1 MMKTQSDT
9 TFTLRGAMT
18 ALVTPFREG
27 AVDVAALTTL
37 IERQVEGGI
46 DWLVPCGTTGES
58 PTLID
63 WLVPCGT
70 TGESPTLTAAECDQV
85 LAVVLKHAGGRCG
98 VLAGAGTN
106 NTIATI
112 ERCRRAADAG
122 VHAVMLVAPYYNRPP
137 QEGLYRHYAT
147 IAEAVDLPIVLY
159 NVPTRTGVKIA
170 VDTVV
175 RLRQQFG
182 HIVAIKDATGEL
194 DGVTELLSRCDI
206 TVLSG
211 DDTLT
216 WPMLSVGAEGV
227 ISVISNLC
235 PSLVKSMVDDA
246 TGAGQREGLSLH
258 RRLFDLAAGIGRFG
272 SNPLP
277 IKTALAL
284 RGLIAEE
291 FRLPLCPLPGEA
303 RAAIEQVLRRHE
315 LLGDDD

>member
-1 MMKTQSDT
+1 MMTTTRDDT
-9 TFTLRGAMT
+9 TFSLRGAMT

-27 AVDVAALTTL
+27 VLDIAALETL

-58 PTLID
+58 PTL
-63 WLVPCGT
+63 
-70 TGESPTLTAAECDQV
+70 TASERDQV
-85 LAVVLKHAGGRCG
+85 LAMVLKQAGGRCG

-106 NTIATI
+106 STAATI
-112 ERCRRAADAG
+112 ENCRRAADAG
-122 VHAVMLVAPYYNRPP
+122 AHAVMLVAPYYNRPP

-147 IAEAVDLPIVLY
+147 VAEAVEMPIVLY
-159 NVPTRTGVKIA
+159 NVPTRTGVKIG

-182 HIVAIKDATGEL
+182 HIVAIKDATGDL
-194 DGVTELLSRCDI
+194 DGVTETLSQCDI

-216 WPMLSVGAEGV
+216 WPMLSLGAAGV
-227 ISVISNLC
+227 VSVISNLC
-235 PSLVKSMVDDA
+235 PSLVKSMVDS
-246 TGAGQREGLSLH
+246 GLGGGDRDGLALH
-258 RRLFDLAAGIGRFG
+258 RKLFDLAAGIGKFG
-272 SNPLP
+272 PNPLP

-291 FRLPLCPLPGEA
+291 FRLPLCPVPADA
-303 RAAIEQVLRRHE
+303 RDEIEQVLRRHE
-315 LLGDDD
+315 LLREDA

>member
-1 MMKTQSDT
+1 MTNQSDT
-9 TFTLRGAMT
+9 TFSLRGAMT

-27 AVDVAALTTL
+27 AVDMGALTTL

-58 PTLID
+58 PTL
-63 WLVPCGT
+63 
-70 TGESPTLTAAECDQV
+70 TAAEGDEI
-85 LAVVLKHAGGRCG
+85 LAMVLKHAGGRCG

-106 NTIATI
+106 STAATI
-112 ERCRRAADAG
+112 DRCRRAADAG
-122 VHAVMLVAPYYNRPP
+122 AHAVMLVAPYYNRPP
-137 QEGLYRHYAT
+137 QEGLYRHYAS
-147 IAEAVDLPIVLY
+147 IANAVELPIVLY
-159 NVPTRTGVKIA
+159 NVPTRTGVKIG

-175 RLRQQFG
+175 RLRQEFG
-182 HIVAIKDATGEL
+182 HIVAVKDATGEL

-216 WPMLSVGAEGV
+216 WPMLSVGAAGV

-235 PSLVKSMVDDA
+235 PSLVKSMVDA
-246 TGAGQREGLSLH
+246 AAGGVHGEGLALH
-258 RRLFDLAAGIGRFG
+258 RKLFDLAVGIGRFG
-272 SNPLP
+272 PNPLP

-291 FRLPLCPLPGEA
+291 FRLPLCPLPSEA
-303 RAAIEQVLRRHE
+303 RTAIEQVLRRHE
-315 LLGDDD
+315 LLSDDD